1 MANKNRRM
9 TVRIGSDEDEI
20 VRSVSSSLGVSE
32 SEAVRL
38 SIRSLGSRVS
48 STVDER
54 LSSRPVAP
62 EVTELHEVT
71 DLFVSEVRR
80 VGANLNQAVRAG
92 HINGWTADD
101 LDPIRKA
108 IMHLDVV
115 MDQVRSAVDDVS
127 Q

>member
-1 MANKNRRM
+1 MAKKERRM

-20 VRSVSSSLGVSE
+20 VRNISSSLGVSE
-32 SEAVRL
+32 SGAVRL

-48 STVDER
+48 STVDEC
-54 LSSRPVAP
+54 LSSRPVTP
-62 EVTELHEVT
+62 EVTELREVL

-92 HINGWTADD
+92 HINGWGADD
-101 LDPIRKA
+101 LGPIRKA
-108 IMHLDVV
+108 VSQLDVLV
-115 MDQVRSAVDDVS
+115 VQVRSAVDNVS